1 VHRIARA
8 VSAILL
14 LSILQVVG
22 APILAPQLTTPIAS
36 AADANDL
43 PTGLGTVYQF
53 LAESYTSGSTT
64 WPEATGGAG
73 ATISASALKV
83 TNTAG
88 TLGANKSVVAVQGSF
103 QTSITFPATVA
114 YGNATNPNDYTFF
127 HVARYAPQQTGL
139 TNANYCDTSA
149 NHVTNNSAKK
159 NRIFSST
166 ANNWLSGFWACS
178 AGVAY
183 HMGWLTQSTSAV
195 SELSGNSGNNWLLS
209 ADCGYVASS
218 TSGCNG
224 RYRAFGT
231 DRTTTPSTSV
241 VGHSVIVNGGQFPLE
256 VSDFQIAEVISYP
269 TILSI
274 ADIVKVETYLAR
286 KYGIT
291 LSSTAATKLGIH
303 RASVGT
309 TLNEPLRVQPQ
320 VAIQDSNGQTVTTD
334 NSTLITATVTG
345 VNGRII
351 GTATADAVQGIATF
365 DNLGLDGVPGN
376 SYTITY
382 SSNAGLAS
390 TSESRVFSRG
400 GGSDTDTALTLNAT
414 AGLNQYAEVVDYTGS
429 LVDITG
435 NVTLEAWVFPTSACA
450 GDQAVISKFD
460 SYMLYCGGGVWKYVF
475 DSDGANWAGSS
486 SSIAVRQNQW
496 QHVAYVK
503 SGTTLTIYIDGQAI
517 ATFAGQSASL
527 TANNGAFSIGRYG
540 SSNYFQGR
548 IDEVRIYNAARSQA
562 QVQSDMHNYGT
573 ITDSDLRAYFDFN
586 EGSGSTLFNRDA
598 GAVASDDL
606 TLYGTSLPTRE
617 PIQSISAS
625 GPYTVVT
632 FKRSILTSSGG
643 WKVPARA
650 ESASALIVGGGGG
663 GGSRIGGGGGGGGYV
678 LLNRVG
684 FSPGAFESITV
695 GSGGFGA
702 RAFTDPN
709 DYAQGLNGQES
720 KIGSRFVA
728 VGGGGGGGY
737 LQSPAGQFNGR
748 SGGSGGGASPGATTG
763 SSGSV
768 GPSTQNSGYGYGQGN
783 SGGLGYRSATG
794 GRDSAGGGGGAGGA
808 GGSTTGD
815 HQKGVGGAGL
825 IDPLGGTL
833 TCFSSGGGGGI
844 GNLNTQSVDGAQ
856 DIQNSA
862 GTCAGGTTTASAG
875 TKGKTVPK
883 SASPNSGSGGGG
895 AGFVTS
901 DVANVAGGNGGSGI
915 IIIRWITASVPSY
928 TKPTNA
934 FLNVGMTETFTTNV
948 AVDSATAV
956 LTRTFLWESST
967 AGAAGPFTRIKS
979 GTGASNASFSWVP
992 SDTSTSGSNYLY
1004 RLTVT
1009 DSDTAGLFITDSSTA
1024 FAVINPALRVSGIS
1038 AIPKAINLSKSET
1051 FTITLGTSTY
1061 RPTLS
1066 PVIPG
1071 ITLDTSTAGFAVI
1084 KISETMTVGTYYET
1098 LTVIDSVSASVVLPL
1113 TIRVQAPPQLTNTSE
1128 IVADGQVFNLDFSN
1142 SASFSPLSQALA
1154 DISGAKKTITAPN
1167 GGTYSDD
1174 FSGIYTLSATSS
1186 QYLTATAFSMLPKW
1200 TIETYIRINQT
1211 PTAQFCPFASEYA
1224 SSSISM
1230 LLCIDAARTV
1240 FTGFFDRVGGLD
1252 KWSFKRSQEKIPL
1265 NTWVHIVGTFDGSAA
1280 NLYFDGISTT
1290 PNSADGGRY
1299 DAGYVPP
1306 TPNTNRVFI
1315 GKDYPTAVGTT
1326 PNLSLGIVR
1335 AYSSGFTQTQVQ
1347 QNYNATKTRFE
1358 TLNQSQIKPTQ
1369 KYGSLTLESFTATSG
1384 PDTKTVVISDGNQAG
1399 ISWDTASTPGV
1410 IKLSV
1415 QESLTVGTYYD
1426 TVTVTDNLGQSTYLP
1441 LKFTVTKADTITVT
1455 MNSPS
1460 ALNYTGATASFTPS
1474 VSFSGLKSTDTAT
1487 ALSVTITQTRS
1498 GATCA
1503 MGGTCAIGDRGP
1515 GGGIVFI
1522 TPSTVSGNGRFFEA
1536 APDAWYGANDLST
1549 VGKFCTAASNRDNT
1563 NEGATQFGIGWGETN
1578 TAIFRVNCTGGAVK
1592 LATDYRGGG
1601 FSNWFVP
1608 NKNELAEMA
1617 KIPSTVDLIN
1627 VTNYWGYWSSTEDG
1641 SGPASTMSSL
1651 TSSSWTMGAVSKSE
1665 STRNMV
1671 RPVRMFTAC
1680 HSVDSCTAYS
1690 STTMPTNAGTYRL
1703 TPSALTLSSGSLS
1716 NYEGVTYAA
1725 GLLTI
1730 NKVNQTPIQIGQYDA
1745 FPGISTYPLNVYGG
1759 TGTGVMRRT
1768 LTSAGTANCTL
1779 TNMMFINST
1788 SPGKCDVRVTKA
1800 ADFNYFMETAT
1811 ATIYWIPFINRYT
1824 NSGPTT
1830 PTDLGLS
1837 GSTGFEKRT
1846 YETFTVL
1853 SFANGSGTAV
1863 TSAAKNTV
1871 MRVIGTG
1878 FDANDS
1884 TTEVIIGFF
1893 SIPRSS
1899 LTFNTTNPLANFV
1912 EFTLPNSSDLD
1923 TGANDVAMKSRKGWA
1938 FAPSL
1943 LNVTG

>member
-1 VHRIARA
+1 
-8 VSAILL
+8 
-14 LSILQVVG
+14 
-22 APILAPQLTTPIAS
+22 
-36 AADANDL
+36 
-43 PTGLGTVYQF
+43 
-53 LAESYTSGSTT
+53 
-64 WPEATGGAG
+64 
-73 ATISASALKV
+73 
-83 TNTAG
+83 
-88 TLGANKSVVAVQGSF
+88 
-103 QTSITFPATVA
+103 
-114 YGNATNPNDYTFF
+114 
-127 HVARYAPQQTGL
+127 
-139 TNANYCDTSA
+139 
-149 NHVTNNSAKK
+149 
-159 NRIFSST
+159 
-166 ANNWLSGFWACS
+166 
-178 AGVAY
+178 
-183 HMGWLTQSTSAV
+183 
-195 SELSGNSGNNWLLS
+195 
-209 ADCGYVASS
+209 
-218 TSGCNG
+218 
-224 RYRAFGT
+224 
-231 DRTTTPSTSV
+231 
-241 VGHSVIVNGGQFPLE
+241 
-256 VSDFQIAEVISYP
+256 
-269 TILSI
+269 
-274 ADIVKVETYLAR
+274 
-286 KYGIT
+286 
-291 LSSTAATKLGIH
+291 
-303 RASVGT
+303 
-309 TLNEPLRVQPQ
+309 
-320 VAIQDSNGQTVTTD
+320 
-334 NSTLITATVTG
+334 
-345 VNGRII
+345 
-351 GTATADAVQGIATF
+351 
-365 DNLGLDGVPGN
+365 
-376 SYTITY
+376 
-382 SSNAGLAS
+382 
-390 TSESRVFSRG
+390 
-400 GGSDTDTALTLNAT
+400 
-414 AGLNQYAEVVDYTGS
+414 
-429 LVDITG
+429 
-435 NVTLEAWVFPTSACA
+435 LEAWVFPTSACA

-475 DSDGANWAGSS
+475 DSDGLNWFGSS
-486 SSIAVRQNQW
+486 STIPVMPNEW
-496 QHVAYVK
+496 HHVAYVK
-503 SGTTLTIYIDGQAI
+503 SGTTLTIYIDGQAL

-573 ITDSDLRAYFDFN
+573 ITDSNLRAYFDFN
-586 EGSGSTLFNRDA
+586 EGTGSTLFNRDA
-598 GAVASDDL
+598 GAVTSDDL
-606 TLYGTSLPTRE
+606 TLSGTSLPTRE
-617 PIQSISAS
+617 PIQSVSAS

-643 WKVPARA
+643 WKVPTGV
-650 ESASALIVGGGGG
+650 SAVSGLVVGGGGG
-663 GGSRIGGGGGGGGYV
+663 GGFNTGGGGSGGGFLAFNRTEISGSLKVQVGVGGKAAFPLSVNATDGELSNFGNLFTANGGNKGLNYVSTGGLGGASVSGSTGSGAGGNGATTTNGFAGAAGPQSNITGTTTSYSGGGGGGAM
-678 LLNRVG
+678 
-684 FSPGAFESITV
+684 S
-695 GSGGFGA
+695 
-702 RAFTDPN
+702 
-709 DYAQGLNGQES
+709 
-720 KIGSRFVA
+720 
-728 VGGGGGGGY
+728 
-737 LQSPAGQFNGR
+737 
-748 SGGSGGGASPGATTG
+748 
-763 SSGSV
+763 
-768 GPSTQNSGYGYGQGN
+768 NSGVIV
-783 SGGLGYRSATG
+783 SGAV
-794 GRDSAGGGGGAGGA
+794 GGAGGA
-808 GGSTTGD
+808 GG
-815 HQKGVGGAGL
+815 GGAGE
-825 IDPLGGTL
+825 GKTVSAVSGSANT
-833 TCFSSGGGGGI
+833 GGGGG
-844 GNLNTQSVDGAQ
+844 GGAANNT
-856 DIQNSA
+856 SA
-862 GTCAGGTTTASAG
+862 GY
-875 TKGKTVPK
+875 
-883 SASPNSGSGGGG
+883 
-895 AGFVTS
+895 
-901 DVANVAGGNGGSGI
+901 GGSGVI
-915 IIIRWITASVPSY
+915 VLRWITASVPTY

-934 FLNVGMTETFTTNV
+934 FLNAGMTETFTTNV
-948 AVDSATAV
+948 AADSATAV

-1113 TIRVQAPPQLTNTSE
+1113 IIKVQAPPQLTNTSE

-1142 SASFSPLSQALA
+1142 SASYSPLSQAFA

-1200 TIETYIRINQT
+1200 TIETYIRINAT

-1252 KWSFKRSQEKIPL
+1252 KWSFKRSAETIPL

-1290 PNSADGGRY
+1290 PKSADGGRY

-1347 QNYNATKTRFE
+1347 QNFNATKTRFDS
-1358 TLNQSQIKPTQ
+1358 LNQSQLKPTQ

-1384 PDTKTVVISDGNQAG
+1384 SDTKTVSFANGNRTG
-1399 ISWDTASTPGV
+1399 ISWDTVSTPGV
-1410 IKLSV
+1410 VKLSV

-1426 TVTVTDNLGQSTYLP
+1426 TVTVTDNLGQSSYLP
-1441 LKFTVTKADTITVT
+1441 LRFTVTKADTITVT
-1455 MNSPS
+1455 LNSPS
-1460 ALNYTGATASFTPS
+1460 ALNYTGSTASFTPTLS
-1474 VSFSGLKSTDTAT
+1474 ITGLKNSDTAT
-1487 ALSVTITQTRS
+1487 ASSVTITQTRS

-1617 KIPSTVDLIN
+1617 KIPTTVDLIN
-1627 VTNYWGYWSSTEDG
+1627 VANYWGYWSSTEDG

-1665 STRNMV
+1665 ATRNMV
-1671 RPVRMFTAC
+1671 RPVRMFTPC
-1680 HSVDSCTAYS
+1680 HSVDSCTAFA
-1690 STTMPTNAGTYRL
+1690 STSMPTNAGTYRL

-1716 NYEGVTYAA
+1716 NYQGVAYAP
-1725 GLLTI
+1725 GVLTI
-1730 NKVNQTPIQIGQYDA
+1730 NKINQTPIQIGQYDA

-1824 NSGPTT
+1824 NPGPTT

-1837 GSTGFEKRT
+1837 GSTGFERRS

-1863 TSAAKNTV
+1863 TSAAKGSV
-1871 MRVIGTG
+1871 MRIIGTG
-1878 FDANDS
+1878 FDASDD
-1884 TTEVIIGFF
+1884 TTEVIVGFF

-1899 LTFNTTNPLANFV
+1899 LVFDTTNPLANFV
-1912 EFTLPNSSDLD
+1912 QFTLPNSSDLD
-1923 TGANDVAMKSRKGWA
+1923 LGANDVAMKSRKGWA
-1938 FAPSL
+1938 FASGL
-1943 LNVTG
+1943 LTVTSPVSI